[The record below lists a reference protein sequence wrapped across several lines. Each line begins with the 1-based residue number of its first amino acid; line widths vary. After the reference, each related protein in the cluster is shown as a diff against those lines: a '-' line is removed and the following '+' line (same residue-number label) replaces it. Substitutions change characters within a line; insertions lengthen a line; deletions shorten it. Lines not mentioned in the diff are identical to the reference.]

1 MEIKTH
7 PPMRVLY
14 STHQTTLS
22 QLGQLAGVVVKEL
35 YAEAARN
42 QVLVSGPCYWIYK
55 GMDGQPETVFT
66 LDIAL
71 PIQGSIRESSFATK
85 DLPAFKAAV
94 HVHESG
100 WEKLGGA
107 YAQVFQYVAHNHHQ
121 ITGEFREV
129 YLNIDMENPENN
141 LTEVQVGILINGL
154 QSGLP
159 VHSTSELMGEL
170 L

>member
-1 MEIKTH
+1 MEVKTH

-22 QLGQLAGVVVKEL
+22 QLGQLAGVVVKEI
-35 YAEAARN
+35 YAEAVRN
-42 QVLVSGPCYWIYK
+42 EVLVSGPCYWIYK
-55 GMDGQPETVFT
+55 GMDGQPDTVFT

-71 PIQGSIRESSFATK
+71 PIQGHISESKFATK
-85 DLPAFKAAV
+85 DLPVFKAAS

-100 WEKLGGA
+100 WEKLGGT
-107 YAQVFQYVAHNHHQ
+107 YAQVFQYIAHNHHR

-141 LTEVQVGILINGL
+141 LTEVQVGILIKGL
-154 QSGLP
+154 Q
-159 VHSTSELMGEL
+159 HSPAAISNNDWVREAQ
-170 L
+170 